1 LPGLIVKSGLKPP
14 ATIIVGEVVRLREKL
29 DWFERL
35 PLFGQRIVITRAQEQ
50 AASLTSRLRTL
61 GADAVELPSIAIC
74 PVGDYAALDTAI
86 ANLRAYDWLI
96 FTSAN
101 GVRFFLE
108 RLDRSPHDLRS
119 LRGRIAAIGP
129 ATKAALEDL
138 HLKVDRMGEEFVAES
153 LLGSLADD
161 DLNGRRILLPRAE
174 VARDT
179 LPAGL
184 RARGAEVDVV
194 AAYSTGMPENLAARA
209 GDLLAGPH
217 KPDWITFTSSSTVQ
231 NLVAAIGAGALAGI
245 RVASIGPVTS
255 ATARALGV
263 EVTVEASRFD
273 ENGLIEAILSKG
285 IIEK

>member
-1 LPGLIVKSGLKPP
+1 LPGLIQKRGLKPP

-50 AASLTSRLRTL
+50 AGTLTSHLRTL

-74 PVGDYAALDTAI
+74 PVGDYTALDTAI

-108 RLDRSPHDLRS
+108 RLDRTPHDLRS
-119 LRGRIAAIGP
+119 LTGRIAAIGP
-129 ATKAALEDL
+129 ATKAAVEDL

-153 LLGSLADD
+153 LLDALSDD

-209 GDLLAGPH
+209 ADLLAGPH

-231 NLVAAIGAGALAGI
+231 NLVAAIGARALAGI